1 MAKNDLI
8 DVRII
13 SSSSTS
19 RITGGSFSPMFHLP
33 CMAQRQ
39 NDRECGSSIAALN
52 FNLTLMLLDYFV
64 ADRESQP
71 GDDAYPL
78 GGKARIEDLRQI
90 LLRDSNAGIRDCDSY
105 GVPLFTGLD

>member
-1 MAKNDLI
+1 MANNDLI

-19 RITGGSFSPMFHLP
+19 RITGGSFSPIFHLP
-33 CMAQRQ
+33 RMAQRQ
-39 NDRECGSSIAALN
+39 SDRKCGSLIAALN

-71 GDDAYPL
+71 GADAYTL
-78 GGKARIEDLRQI
+78 GSEARIEDLRQI
-90 LLRDSNAGIRDCDSY
+90 LVRNSNAGIRDCNSH
-105 GVPLFTGLD
+105 